1 MNKQIELK
9 RGELVDLLNQE
20 QAELQ
25 KNMQIEEMK
34 NNARIYIGAIV
45 EKLRMDGCELYE
57 IDGIVENILNYIT
70 ITEDSVI
77 LSKGAYESLSSKAK
91 ANVVNAVEIRKETA
105 EKNFNNLLKEFYKRK
120 SCGNAD
126 VVVYEIAKQFGVEIK
141 E

>member
-105 EKNFNNLLKEFYKRK
+105 EKIFNNLLKEFYKRK

-126 VVVYEIAKQFGVEIK
+126 VVVYEIAKQYGVEIK